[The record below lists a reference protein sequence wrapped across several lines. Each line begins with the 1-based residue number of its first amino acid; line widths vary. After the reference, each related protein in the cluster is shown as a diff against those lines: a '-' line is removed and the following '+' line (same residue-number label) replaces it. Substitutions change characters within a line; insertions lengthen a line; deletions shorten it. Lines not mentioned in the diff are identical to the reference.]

1 MKINFSNSSL
11 KFLEKINEKDKERIR
26 LKIKEMILEIE
37 TTGIIPIA
45 KLNIKK
51 LEGNWKG
58 FFWMRSGK
66 TRIIFNIDRIKDELN
81 IYEIDFRGNIYK

>member
-37 TTGIIPIA
+37 TTGIIPFA
-45 KLNIKK
+45 KLNIKNLK
-51 LEGNWKG
+51 ETGKD
-58 FFWMRSGK
+58 FSGWDQGK
-66 TRIIFNIDRIKDELN
+66 FESYSILIE
-81 IYEIDFRGNIYK
+81 